1 MPVKIEIGCSQ
12 QVTKERTTA
21 EDEYGSKNA
30 IIAEDNCIDTQGF
43 FAPPHV
49 TVQTY
54 LVNFTKYKSIK
65 LRVFVPYL
73 NLTVQLGPT
82 FHFAL

>member
-1 MPVKIEIGCSQ
+1 MWKQYMAVKIEIGCSQ

-30 IIAEDNCIDTQGF
+30 TIVEGNCIDTQGF

-49 TVQTY
+49 TV
-54 LVNFTKYKSIK
+54 
-65 LRVFVPYL
+65 
-73 NLTVQLGPT
+73 
-82 FHFAL
+82 

>member
-30 IIAEDNCIDTQGF
+30 IIVEDNCIDTQGF

-49 TVQTY
+49 NVQIY
-54 LVNFTKYKSIK
+54 LVNLTKYKSII

-73 NLTVQLGPT
+73 NLTVQLGLT